1 LEDLMFDLRTA
12 LRLDALAS
20 GGVGALLLGLAGV
33 LEEPLGLPLVLSAV
47 VGAGLLGWA
56 GLVGWIS
63 IGASEAL
70 AKEVVIGNVVYV
82 GASVALATAG
92 WVDLTGLGVAF
103 VLAQAGAVVGLTGLQ
118 VSALRRER
126 TPALV

>member
-1 LEDLMFDLRTA
+1 MFDLRTA

-33 LEEPLGLPLVLSAV
+33 LEEPLGLPVVLSAV

-103 VLAQAGAVVGLTGLQ
+103 VLAQAGAVVGLTALQ
-118 VSALRRER
+118 VSALRGER
-126 TPALV
+126 TPALA

>member
-33 LEEPLGLPLVLSAV
+33 LEEPLGLPVVLSAV

>member
-1 LEDLMFDLRTA
+1 MFDLRTA

-33 LEEPLGLPLVLSAV
+33 LEEPLGLPVVLSAV

-70 AKEVVIGNVVYV
+70 AKEVVIGNLVYV
-82 GASVALATAG
+82 GASVALASAG

-118 VSALRRER
+118 VLALRGER
-126 TPALV
+126 TSVLV

>member
-1 LEDLMFDLRTA
+1 MFDLRTA

-33 LEEPLGLPLVLSAV
+33 LEEPLGLPVVLSAV

>member
-1 LEDLMFDLRTA
+1 MFDLRTA

-33 LEEPLGLPLVLSAV
+33 REEPLGQPVVLSAV
-47 VGAGLLGWA
+47 VGAGLIGWA

-63 IGASEAL
+63 IGASEAF
-70 AKEVVIGNVVYV
+70 AKEVVIGNLVYV

-103 VLAQAGAVVGLTGLQ
+103 VLAQAGAVVGLTCLQ
-118 VSALRRER
+118 VVALRRER
-126 TPALV
+126 TPVLA

>member
-1 LEDLMFDLRTA
+1 MFDLRTA

-33 LEEPLGLPLVLSAV
+33 LEEPLGLPVVLSAV

-70 AKEVVIGNVVYV
+70 AKEVVIGNLVYV
-82 GASVALATAG
+82 GGSVALASAG

-118 VSALRRER
+118 VLALRGER
-126 TPALV
+126 TSVLA

>member
-118 VSALRRER
+118 VSALRGER
-126 TPALV
+126 TPALA